1 VVRLT
6 DVVLVGVAPDDGVCV
21 LMTAPE
27 YGGVAVG
34 AAKLVVV
41 GEGVIA
47 RVALGEGL
55 GVDVVTVGDG
65 VLVAVGEGVSVAV
78 GDGVLVAVGDGVS
91 VSVSSRTTCPL
102 IVLPLAG
109 SNPVLAYAEVV
120 YRKMHIKEQ
129 QTKETASIQA
139 M

>member
-1 VVRLT
+1 MVRPT
-6 DVVLVGVAPDDGVCV
+6 DVVLVGVAPDEGVCV
-21 LMTAPE
+21 FMTAPE
-27 YGGVAVG
+27 YGRVAVG
-34 AAKLVVV
+34 VSKLVEV

-55 GVDVVTVGDG
+55 GVDVV
-65 VLVAVGEGVSVAV
+65 AV

-91 VSVSSRTTCPL
+91 VAVGDGVCVSVSSRTTCPL

-109 SNPVLAYAEVV
+109 RNPVLAYAEAVLQ
-120 YRKMHIKEQ
+120 KMHSKEQ